1 MSREIDAHW
10 LQAQRH
16 LDVGNT
22 LAATS
27 ELEAIV
33 ALDPRQPSAWLM
45 LAHQASAGQRCRAAV
60 ECARNAATAVH
71 ESRDW
76 RALADVALL
85 LQNLGESRLAVRAIQ
100 AADHGHAQV
109 IAAADRLAQCLGMA
123 DCHEDALRLLDD
135 ALARNAPTPML
146 SVMRAT
152 TLRHLGRKQE
162 ATAEYQRCLQ
172 LAPGFAGAML
182 MLAQHDPS
190 ADAQGQLTRVRQA
203 LRRTSSQDHVNLAI
217 LYYTLF
223 IHLHAAGDSAD
234 AWEAMMQGAAIKRR
248 SLAWHPERDEQR
260 LAAIR
265 SLCQGSFL
273 DPVAATPDGRVPI
286 FIAGQP
292 RTGTTVLERIL
303 GNHSQVGS
311 AGELNDFH
319 LQLCWQAD
327 MLVEHVD
334 PVLLRACTSLDY
346 GAIGRGY
353 RQRTGWRAQ
362 GKRFLIDKMP
372 VNIWYAGLIH
382 KALPDA
388 RIVCLVRDPLDT
400 CFSNLKELFAGEA
413 YPYSYDPLEAAA
425 HHLRFRQ
432 LLQHWDEVLPGVVLS
447 VRYEDMV
454 RDPQSVARRVMEHC
468 GLPFEP
474 ACVDIERNL
483 TPSATASSSQVREP
497 LHVRGMGAWRRYS
510 EPLEE
515 ARAWLA
521 ERLPAETFIGN

>member
-1 MSREIDAHW
+1 MTDEIDAHW
-10 LQAQRH
+10 LRAQRH
-16 LDVGNT
+16 LDAGNSP
-22 LAATS
+22 AATA

-33 ALDPRQPSAWLM
+33 AIDPRQPAAWLM
-45 LAHQASAGQRCRAAV
+45 LARQAMAAQRCRAAV
-60 ECARNAATAVH
+60 GYARNAAAAVH

-76 RALADVALL
+76 LPLADVALL

-100 AADHGHAQV
+100 AADLGHPQV

-123 DCHEDALRLLDD
+123 DCHADALHVLDI
-135 ALARNAPTPML
+135 ALARTLPTPML

-172 LAPGFAGAML
+172 LAPAFAGAML

-190 ADAQGQLTRVRQA
+190 ADAQAQLSLVREA
-203 LRRTSSQDHVNLAI
+203 LQCTSPQDHANSAI
-217 LYYTLF
+217 LYYALF
-223 IHLHAAGDSAD
+223 IHLHAAGDSAG
-234 AWEAMMQGAAIKRR
+234 AWQALMHGAAIKRR
-248 SLAWHPERDEQR
+248 SLAWRPERDEER

-273 DPVAATPDGRVPI
+273 DPVAAAPGGQVPI
-286 FIAGQP
+286 FIVGQP

-334 PVLLRACTSLDY
+334 PVLLRACANLDFA
-346 GAIGRGY
+346 AIGRGY
-353 RQRTGWRAQ
+353 RQRTGWRA
-362 GKRFLIDKMP
+362 KDKPFLIDKMP

-382 KALPDA
+382 KAMPDA

-400 CFSNLKELFAGEA
+400 CFSNMKELFAGEA

-432 LLQHWDEVLPGVVLS
+432 LLRHWDEVLPGVVLS

-454 RDPQSVARRVMEHC
+454 SDPQSVARRVMEHC
-468 GLPFEP
+468 GLPFDP
-474 ACVDIERNL
+474 ACVDIESNR

-497 LHVRGMGAWRRYS
+497 LHVRGIGAWRRYA

-515 ARAWLA
+515 TRAWLA
-521 ERLPAETFIGN
+521 ARLPAEAFVAS